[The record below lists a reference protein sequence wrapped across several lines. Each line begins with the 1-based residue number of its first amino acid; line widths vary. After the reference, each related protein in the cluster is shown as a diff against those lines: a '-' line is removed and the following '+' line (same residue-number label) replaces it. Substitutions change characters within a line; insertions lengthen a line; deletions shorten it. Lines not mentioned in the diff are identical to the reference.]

1 MDGES
6 QFGLVLWTTDVFGLA
21 AFLEE
26 VAGVTVEERHPG
38 FASLRAGST
47 QLMLHADESYRGHP
61 WYDALTRE
69 GAARGIGAELRLR
82 VTDVDAAYRSALKLG
97 GRAIAPPHD
106 SGNGIECSVMGP
118 DGFLVSLWHE

>member
-1 MDGES
+1 MDAES
-6 QFGLVLWTTDVFGLA
+6 QLGLVLWTTDVFALA
-21 AFLEE
+21 AFLEA
-26 VAGVTVEERHPG
+26 VAGVIVEERHPG

-69 GAARGIGAELRLR
+69 GAARGIGAELRLH
-82 VTDVDAAYRSALKLG
+82 VTDVDASYRAALKLG

-118 DGFLVSLWHE
+118 DGFLISLWHE

>member
-6 QFGLVLWTTDVFGLA
+6 QLGLVLWATDVFALA
-21 AFLEE
+21 AFLEA
-26 VAGVTVEERHPG
+26 VAGLTVEEHHPG

-47 QLMLHADESYRGHP
+47 RIMLHADESYRGHP

-82 VTDVDAAYRSALKLG
+82 VPNVDAAYRTALKLG
-97 GRAIAPPHD
+97 GRAIAAPYD
-106 SGNGIECSVMGP
+106 SGSGTECSVMGP
-118 DGFLVSLWHE
+118 DGFLISLWHE